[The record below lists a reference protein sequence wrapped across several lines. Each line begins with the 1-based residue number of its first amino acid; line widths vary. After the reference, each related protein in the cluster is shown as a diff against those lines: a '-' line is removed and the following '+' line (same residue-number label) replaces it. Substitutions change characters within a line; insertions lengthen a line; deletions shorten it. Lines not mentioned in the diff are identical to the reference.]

1 MVRRYY
7 LLDTNIISEP
17 ARPVPDRKVLEKIER
32 YSPVAAM
39 SAISWHELLYGLNLI
54 EKKERCTELEHY
66 LFNVVSRL
74 YPVIPYDEHAA
85 AVHAD
90 IRAAQQKTGTLKPLL
105 DSQIAAIAIANNM
118 ILVTRNTGDFNGIPR
133 LMCEN
138 WFE

>member
-17 ARPVPDRKVLEKIER
+17 ARPLPNEKVINKLTQ
-32 YSPVAAM
+32 YSEVSSI
-39 SAISWHELLYGLNLI
+39 SAVTWHELLYGMNLI
-54 EKKERCTELEHY
+54 QSTSRRTQLERY

-74 YPVIPYDEHAA
+74 YPVVPYDDHAA
-85 AVHAD
+85 SIHAD
-90 IRAAQQKTGTLKPLL
+90 LRTKMQKAGSQKPLL
-105 DSQIAAIAIANNM
+105 DSQIASVAIANNM
-118 ILVTRNTGDFNGIPR
+118 ILVTRNTKDFEGIEG

>member
-17 ARPVPDRKVLEKIER
+17 ARPLPNEKVINKLTQ
-32 YSPVAAM
+32 YSEVSSI
-39 SAISWHELLYGLNLI
+39 SAVTWHELLYGMNFIQSTSRRTQI
-54 EKKERCTELEHY
+54 ERY

-74 YPVIPYDEHAA
+74 YPVVPYDDHAA
-85 AVHAD
+85 SIHAD
-90 IRAAQQKTGTLKPLL
+90 LRAKMQKAGSQKPFL
-105 DSQIAAIAIANNM
+105 DSQIASVAIANNM
-118 ILVTRNTGDFNGIPR
+118 ILVTRNTKDFEGIEG